1 MLFRSMHAAEVWCH
15 CSCGSDYFNRHV
27 YLCEEKEINIR
38 TNCRSMHR
46 IMKKGE
52 NMRLFFTKMHGLGND
67 YIYMDGFDS
76 RMSKPAAWP
85 SEQKGRLAVM
95 MSRRHT
101 GIGAD
106 GLIFIQPSE
115 EAAFRMEM
123 YNADGSRGAMC
134 GNGIRC
140 AARYAYDHGIST
152 NQSFQVQTDSGI
164 MSVYIR
170 KTDEGEHIT
179 SVRVDMGVMA
189 NLGEQRVL
197 LKAKEEWTDFTGG
210 SFPVQYVSA
219 GNRHCIF
226 FVENVEAFPLKK
238 AAELIHT
245 LPGNEDGVNV
255 EAAAV
260 EKIAVTGEKYIKM
273 RVVERGSGETMACG
287 TGACAVTAAA
297 VWQGY
302 CRYDENVEV
311 RQPGGILT
319 TAYLADGRMLMEGP
333 TEYVFEGYFDIPIAS
348 FYNGTR

>member
-1 MLFRSMHAAEVWCH
+1 
-15 CSCGSDYFNRHV
+15 
-27 YLCEEKEINIR
+27 
-38 TNCRSMHR
+38 MHR

-52 NMRLFFTKMHGLGND
+52 YMRLFFTKMHGLGND

-76 RMSKPAAWP
+76 RMSKPAAWS
-85 SEQKGRLAVM
+85 SEQKGRLAVV

-164 MSVYIR
+164 RSVYIR

-189 NLGEQRVL
+189 DMIPMWKVQNKDYSNTKGY
-197 LKAKEEWTDFTGG
+197 KAGLVTRQWGY
-210 SFPVQYVSA
+210 SFIF
-219 GNRHCIF
+219 GN
-226 FVENVEAFPLKK
+226 N
-238 AAELIHT
+238 
-245 LPGNEDGVNV
+245 
-255 EAAAV
+255 
-260 EKIAVTGEKYIKM
+260 
-273 RVVERGSGETMACG
+273 S
-287 TGACAVTAAA
+287 
-297 VWQGY
+297 
-302 CRYDENVEV
+302 
-311 RQPGGILT
+311 
-319 TAYLADGRMLMEGP
+319 
-333 TEYVFEGYFDIPIAS
+333 
-348 FYNGTR
+348 YNGNTQMPTQSVFSVMVAVLFS

>member
-1 MLFRSMHAAEVWCH
+1 
-15 CSCGSDYFNRHV
+15 
-27 YLCEEKEINIR
+27 
-38 TNCRSMHR
+38 
-46 IMKKGE
+46 
-52 NMRLFFTKMHGLGND
+52 
-67 YIYMDGFDS
+67 
-76 RMSKPAAWP
+76 
-85 SEQKGRLAVM
+85 
-95 MSRRHT
+95 
-101 GIGAD
+101 
-106 GLIFIQPSE
+106 
-115 EAAFRMEM
+115 M

-164 MSVYIR
+164 RSVYIR

-287 TGACAVTAAA
+287 TRRL
-297 VWQGY
+297 
-302 CRYDENVEV
+302 CRDSGG
-311 RQPGGILT
+311 RMAGILQ
-319 TAYLADGRMLMEGP
+319 
-333 TEYVFEGYFDIPIAS
+333 I
-348 FYNGTR
+348 

>member
-1 MLFRSMHAAEVWCH
+1 
-15 CSCGSDYFNRHV
+15 
-27 YLCEEKEINIR
+27 
-38 TNCRSMHR
+38 MHR

-85 SEQKGRLAVM
+85 LEQKGQLAVM

-164 MSVYIR
+164 RSVYIR

-189 NLGEQRVL
+189 NLGEQLSGAVCIGRQPPL
-197 LKAKEEWTDFTGG
+197 YFLCRKCRSISAEE
-210 SFPVQYVSA
+210 
-219 GNRHCIF
+219 
-226 FVENVEAFPLKK
+226 
-238 AAELIHT
+238 
-245 LPGNEDGVNV
+245 
-255 EAAAV
+255 
-260 EKIAVTGEKYIKM
+260 
-273 RVVERGSGETMACG
+273 GSGI
-287 TGACAVTAAA
+287 
-297 VWQGY
+297 
-302 CRYDENVEV
+302 D
-311 RQPGGILT
+311 P
-319 TAYLADGRMLMEGP
+319 YLAW
-333 TEYVFEGYFDIPIAS
+333 
-348 FYNGTR
+348 

>member
-1 MLFRSMHAAEVWCH
+1 MH
-15 CSCGSDYFNRHV
+15 
-27 YLCEEKEINIR
+27 
-38 TNCRSMHR
+38 
-46 IMKKGE
+46 
-52 NMRLFFTKMHGLGND
+52 LFFTKMHGLGND
-67 YIYMDGFDS
+67 YLYIDGFDS
-76 RMSKPAAWP
+76 RMSKIASLP
-85 SEQKGRLAVM
+85 EDRKQQLAIR

-115 EAAFRMEM
+115 KAAFRMEM

-140 AARYAYDHGIST
+140 AARYAFDHGIIEEKD
-152 NQSFQVQTDSGI
+152 FRVETDSGI
-164 MSVYIR
+164 KSIYIR
-170 KTDEGEHIT
+170 KDDGNQYVQ
-179 SVRVDMGVMA
+179 SVRVDMGGMV
-189 NLGEQRVL
+189 NLGEQRVIL
-197 LKAKEEWTDFTGG
+197 EAQEELTDFTGCR
-210 SFPVQYVSA
+210 FPVQYVSA

-226 FVENVEAFPLKK
+226 FVENVETFPLHQ
-238 AAELIHT
+238 AAEIIRH

-311 RQPGGILT
+311 RQPGGTLT
-319 TAYLADGRMLMEGP
+319 TAYLADGRMMMEGP
-333 TEYVFEGYFDIPIAS
+333 AEYVFEGDYDV
-348 FYNGTR
+348 

>member
-1 MLFRSMHAAEVWCH
+1 
-15 CSCGSDYFNRHV
+15 
-27 YLCEEKEINIR
+27 
-38 TNCRSMHR
+38 
-46 IMKKGE
+46 
-52 NMRLFFTKMHGLGND
+52 
-67 YIYMDGFDS
+67 
-76 RMSKPAAWP
+76 
-85 SEQKGRLAVM
+85 
-95 MSRRHT
+95 
-101 GIGAD
+101 
-106 GLIFIQPSE
+106 
-115 EAAFRMEM
+115 M

-164 MSVYIR
+164 RSVYIR

-226 FVENVEAFPLKK
+226 YVENVEAFTLKK

-319 TAYLADGRMLMEGP
+319 TDYLADGRMLMEGP

>member
-1 MLFRSMHAAEVWCH
+1 
-15 CSCGSDYFNRHV
+15 
-27 YLCEEKEINIR
+27 
-38 TNCRSMHR
+38 
-46 IMKKGE
+46 
-52 NMRLFFTKMHGLGND
+52 MRLFFTKMHGLGND

-76 RMSKPAAWP
+76 RMSKPAAWS
-85 SEQKGRLAVM
+85 SEQKGRLAVV

-115 EAAFRMEM
+115 EAVFRMEM

-164 MSVYIR
+164 KSVYIR

-197 LKAKEEWTDFTGG
+197 LKAKEERTDFTGG

-311 RQPGGILT
+311 RQPGGTLT
-319 TAYLADGRMLMEGP
+319 TAYLADGRMMMEGP
-333 TEYVFEGYFDIPIAS
+333 AEYVFEGDYDV
-348 FYNGTR
+348 